1 LWNKSWG
8 GFDND
13 YGRGIALDDSGYV
26 FIMGYTESYGAGGWD
41 ALLLKYDS
49 SGNLLWNK
57 TWGGSSIDNGG
68 KIALDG
74 LGNVFITGYTESYG
88 AGQRDVLLLKFDSSG
103 TLLWYKTWGGSGSD
117 VGYGIALDDSEN
129 AFITG
134 YTDSYGAGGWDAF
147 LLKYDSSGNLVWNNT
162 WGGSSSDF
170 GVEIALNDS
179 ENAFI
184 TGYTDSY
191 GEGNADA
198 FLLKYVF
205 DTDGDGLSDG
215 DEVNT
220 YLTDPNESDTDGDGL
235 SDGDEV
241 NTYGTDPNNSDM
253 DGDDLS
259 DGDEVNTYGTDP
271 NDSDTD
277 GDGFN
282 DGEEVRKGYDP
293 KDPFS
298 NPLTIPVIITIVL
311 VIVILA
317 LIIFMSTYGRKK
329 IIDWRSDIK
338 FFLAR

>member
-1 LWNKSWG
+1 DAFLLKYDSSGNLLWNKSWG

-241 NTYGTDPNNSDM
+241 NTYGTDPN
-253 DGDDLS
+253 
-259 DGDEVNTYGTDP
+259 
-271 NDSDTD
+271 DSDTD
-277 GDGFN
+277 GDDLT
-282 DGEEVRKGYDP
+282 DGDEVRKGYDP